1 MPTKSD
7 LQKLLKSAKIEFK
20 KSETKESL
28 MEKVCLDNELKK
40 QLNTCGLGDIHSCIS
55 DSKFIHKGSVYE
67 KIAFKKDPSHF
78 IGLFKKDKENTF
90 LVVKAHS
97 SGSGLGKGGSKWTF
111 ECKSVKF

>member
-7 LQKLLKSAKIEFK
+7 LQKLLKSAKIDFK

-40 QLNTCGLGDIHSCIS
+40 KVNTCGLGDIHSCIS
-55 DSKFIHKGSVYE
+55 DNKFIHKGSVYE
-67 KIAFKKDPSHF
+67 KVACKKEQSHF
-78 IGLFKKDKENTF
+78 MGLFKKEKENTF

-97 SGSGLGKGGSKWTF
+97 TGSGIGKGGSKWSYET
-111 ECKSVKF
+111 KSVKF